1 MGFDLVE
8 YFGMP
13 VPAVFRNGA
22 WHYQNTQTRELV
34 PFVFQQQVRPVQN
47 ERRDTPGPHGQQP
60 IGRRP

>member
-22 WHYQNTQTRELV
+22 WHYQNTHTRELV

-47 ERRDTPGPHGQQP
+47 ERRETPAARSERVVR
-60 IGRRP
+60 GRP